1 MRKSVLAI
9 SILLF
14 LTLAVA
20 CWGDP
25 SGEIA
30 YASQKPQY
38 SKIALSQDGSTVLN
52 VVFDESKGTGK
63 GYDVVYADTA
73 FSGQFDKASKV
84 EGVLYKCT
92 SGFHYF
98 FPPIKLKAP
107 YNGKAAGISEPC
119 QATFSYQKHT
129 TRSGTASRLLRSS
142 SVVTTE
148 QFAVKSDVW
157 LRDGATERR
166 YSFSRT
172 LKPAPDSNGGP
183 ARIFPRTAAMTV
195 IATPDGI
202 REGNL
207 GLKLDLA
214 DAEKTAGATSPS
226 SDCGCAGTTKDFE
239 CQPDVKAHVE
249 IKDSDGRV
257 VHQDDA
263 PLSQFAFG

>member
-9 SILLF
+9 SIPLF
-14 LTLAVA
+14 LTLAGV

-25 SGEIA
+25 SSEIA
-30 YASQKPQY
+30 YASEKPQY
-38 SKIALSQDGSTVLN
+38 AKLALTQDGSKVLN
-52 VVFDESKGTGK
+52 VVFDESNGTGK

-73 FSGQFDKASKV
+73 FSGRFNKARKV
-84 EGVLYKCT
+84 EGTLYKCT

-129 TRSGTASRLLRSS
+129 TRSGTASRVLRS

-157 LRDGATERR
+157 LRDGSTERR

-172 LKPAPDSNGGP
+172 LKPAAVSTADAAP
-183 ARIFPRTAAMTV
+183 IFPRAPTMTV
-195 IATPDGI
+195 IATPDAI

-207 GLKLDLA
+207 GLKLDVA
-214 DAEKTAGATSPS
+214 DADETAGATSPS

-257 VHQDDA
+257 VHRNDA